1 MEIIMSFKNSKVV
14 IVGTGNVGATTA
26 YSILNQGLCEEI
38 VLIDV
43 NKDKAYAEALDM
55 AHSVY
60 FMNRNINVHA
70 GDYND
75 CADADIVII
84 TASAP
89 MPKDSTSRLEMLAPS
104 MRIMKS
110 IVSSIMASGFDGIL
124 LVISNPVD
132 VMTYYA
138 WKISGLPAK
147 QVIGSGTNLDSAR
160 LCCELAKLYDLDAKS
175 VSAFVCGEHGDSEFV
190 VWNSATIGGKKI
202 DDVMNDNAPRTG
214 TATKQSLLKMTA
226 QSGWEIFNRKGNT
239 CYGIASS
246 VTAIARSIFFDD
258 NAIFP
263 VSVRLTGQY
272 GVDGVFLSVPTILDH
287 TGAKEIV
294 EIRLAP
300 DELAAFQRSAKLL
313 QEYYDVVD
321 NA

>member
-1 MEIIMSFKNSKVV
+1 MSFKDSKVA
-14 IVGTGNVGATTA
+14 IIGAGNVGATTA
-26 YSILNQGLCEEI
+26 YSIINQGLCEEV

-60 FMNRNINVHA
+60 FMNRNIKIYA
-70 GDYND
+70 GDYKD
-75 CADADIVII
+75 CSDADVVII

-89 MPKDSTSRLEMLAPS
+89 MPKDSHSRLEMLAPS
-104 MRIMKS
+104 MNIMKS
-110 IVSSIMASGFDGIL
+110 IVTSVMDSGFDGII

-132 VMTYYA
+132 IMTYYA
-138 WKISGLPAK
+138 WKISGLPYR

-202 DDVMNDNAPRTG
+202 DDVFSDNAPRTG
-214 TATKQSLLKMTA
+214 NTTKPGLLKMTSQA
-226 QSGWEIFNRKGNT
+226 GWEIFNRKGNT
-239 CYGIASS
+239 CYGIAASA
-246 VTAIARSIFFDD
+246 TSIVKSILF
-258 NAIFP
+258 NENQIYP
-263 VSVRLTGQY
+263 VSVNVDGAY
-272 GVDGVFLSVPTILDH
+272 GLNGVFLSVPTIIDK

-294 EIRLAP
+294 EIKLQP
-300 DELAAFQRSAKLL
+300 DEEEALKNSAQVL
-313 QEYYDVVD
+313 QSFYKELQ
-321 NA
+321 

>member
-1 MEIIMSFKNSKVV
+1 MRWV
-14 IVGTGNVGATTA
+14 ISPASDA
-26 YSILNQGLCEEI
+26 IRKHSIKGSCVANQGLCEEI

-75 CADADIVII
+75 CADADVVII

-104 MRIMKS
+104 MRIMKRIMKS

-190 VWNSATIGGKKI
+190 VWNSATIGNPDGKSSAARAI
-202 DDVMNDNAPRTG
+202 PA
-214 TATKQSLLKMTA
+214 TASQHRQPLL
-226 QSGWEIFNRKGNT
+226 
-239 CYGIASS
+239 
-246 VTAIARSIFFDD
+246 
-258 NAIFP
+258 
-263 VSVRLTGQY
+263 
-272 GVDGVFLSVPTILDH
+272 
-287 TGAKEIV
+287 
-294 EIRLAP
+294 
-300 DELAAFQRSAKLL
+300 
-313 QEYYDVVD
+313 
-321 NA
+321 

>member
-1 MEIIMSFKNSKVV
+1 MSFKDSKVA
-14 IVGTGNVGATTA
+14 IIGAGNVGATTA
-26 YSILNQGLCEEI
+26 YSIINQGLCEEV

-60 FMNRNINVHA
+60 FMNRNIKIYA
-70 GDYND
+70 GDYKD
-75 CADADIVII
+75 CSDADVVII

-89 MPKDSTSRLEMLAPS
+89 MPKDSHSRLEMLAPS
-104 MRIMKS
+104 MNIMKS
-110 IVSSIMASGFDGIL
+110 IVTSVMDSGFDGII

-132 VMTYYA
+132 IMTYYA
-138 WKISGLPAK
+138 WKISGLPYR

-202 DDVMNDNAPRTG
+202 DDVFSDNAPRTG
-214 TATKQSLLKMTA
+214 NTTKPGLLKMTSQA
-226 QSGWEIFNRKGNT
+226 GWEIFNRKGNT
-239 CYGIASS
+239 CYGIAASA
-246 VTAIARSIFFDD
+246 TSIVKSILF
-258 NAIFP
+258 NENQIYP
-263 VSVRLTGQY
+263 VSVNVDGAY
-272 GVDGVFLSVPTILDH
+272 GLSGVFLSVPTIIDK

-294 EIRLAP
+294 EIKLQP
-300 DELAAFQRSAKLL
+300 DEEEALMNSAQVL
-313 QEYYDVVD
+313 QSFYKELQ
-321 NA
+321 